1 MEPPPFRDI
10 RSSSF
15 YILMQLMSMMTI
27 FIVVFEESLKFSLTY
42 PIFLTNSLES
52 LDSQEAGRS

>member
-10 RSSSF
+10 RSASF

-27 FIVVFEESLKFSLTY
+27 FIIVFEEFEILTHLSDF
-42 PIFLTNSLES
+42 PDQLARVLGLTGSWS
-52 LDSQEAGRS
+52 

>member
-15 YILMQLMSMMTI
+15 YTLMQLMSMMTI
-27 FIVVFEESLKFSLTY
+27 FIIVFEEFEILTHLSDF
-42 PIFLTNSLES
+42 PDQLARVLGLTGSWS
-52 LDSQEAGRS
+52 

>member
-27 FIVVFEESLKFSLTY
+27 FIVVFEEFEILTHLSDF
-42 PIFLTNSLES
+42 PDQLALVLGLTGSWS
-52 LDSQEAGRS
+52 

>member
-27 FIVVFEESLKFSLTY
+27 FIIVFEEFEILAHLSDFPDQLARVLGLTG
-42 PIFLTNSLES
+42 SWS
-52 LDSQEAGRS
+52 

>member
-27 FIVVFEESLKFSLTY
+27 FEEFLKSLKFSLTY

>member
-27 FIVVFEESLKFSLTY
+27 FIIVFEEFEILTHLSDF
-42 PIFLTNSLES
+42 PDQLARVLGLTGSWP
-52 LDSQEAGRS
+52 

>member
-27 FIVVFEESLKFSLTY
+27 LIIVFEEFEILTHLSDF
-42 PIFLTNSLES
+42 PDQLARVLGLTGSWL
-52 LDSQEAGRS
+52 

>member
-27 FIVVFEESLKFSLTY
+27 FIVVFEEFEILTHLSDF
-42 PIFLTNSLES
+42 PDQLVRVLGLTGSWS
-52 LDSQEAGRS
+52 

>member
-10 RSSSF
+10 RSSRF

-27 FIVVFEESLKFSLTY
+27 FIIVFEEFEILTHLSDF
-42 PIFLTNSLES
+42 PDQLARVLGLTGSWS
-52 LDSQEAGRS
+52 

>member
-27 FIVVFEESLKFSLTY
+27 FIVVFEDFEILTHLSDF
-42 PIFLTNSLES
+42 PDQLARVLGLTGSWS
-52 LDSQEAGRS
+52 